1 MGPVKTIWQGAMTL
15 GEGPAWD
22 VATQRLWFVDIKQ
35 QRVLRF
41 DLATETVDSWVAPS
55 AVGWVLP
62 AAEGGLL
69 AGLKTGLARFDPV
82 SGRFDPLRVVE
93 PNHPGNR
100 LNDATVSRDGIVW
113 FGSMDDAEEDATGRI
128 YRWDGRDVRPV
139 AIDPV
144 CITNGPCLSPDGSI
158 LYHVDTLGGII
169 HASSVTDAG
178 DVSTT
183 RIFARIDPADGFP
196 DGIVADAA
204 GNIWVGL
211 WNGWRARLYGPD
223 GTIVAEVRLPAANV
237 TKIALGG
244 SDLRTAYATTARKG
258 LDDEALALQPDAGS
272 LFSFEVDVPGLPL
285 APARMA

>member
-1 MGPVKTIWQGAMTL
+1 MGPVKSIWRGAMTL

-22 VATQRLWFVDIKQ
+22 VATQYLWFVDIKQ

-41 DLATETVDSWVAPS
+41 APATGSVDAWSAPV

-62 AAEGGLL
+62 AGEGCLL
-69 AGLKTGLARFDPV
+69 AGLKTGLARFDPA
-82 SGRFDPLRVVE
+82 SGRFDSIVAVE
-93 PNHPGNR
+93 PDHPGNR
-100 LNDATVSRDGIVW
+100 LNDATVARDGTVW

-128 YRWDGRDVRPV
+128 YRWDGRAVQPV
-139 AIDPV
+139 ALDPV

-178 DVSTT
+178 DVSAT
-183 RIFARIDPADGFP
+183 RIFARIDPEDGFP

-211 WNGWRARLYGPD
+211 WNGWRARLYAPD
-223 GTIVAEVRLPAANV
+223 GAILAEVPLPAANV

-244 SDLRTAYATTARKG
+244 PDLRTAYATTACKG
-258 LDDEALALQPDAGS
+258 LDEATLAAQPEAGS